1 MCVYSVDQITRF
13 ASDCVNEAA
22 LTRDERL
29 SSALHEAARAAL
41 NFAQAVQKVDELRG
55 EPFS

>member
-1 MCVYSVDQITRF
+1 MCSVEQITRF
-13 ASDCVNEAA
+13 ASDCINEAA

-29 SSALHEAARAAL
+29 SGALHEAARAAL
-41 NFAQAVQKVDELRG
+41 NFAEAVQKVDELRG